1 LITKELVDRINE
13 LARKQ
18 RDGGLTGEEKAEQKK
33 LRETYLANIRSQIVD
48 TLESSGLRPKKKHD
62 GTCGCEHCAPSG
74 DSFKST
80 KH

>member
-1 LITKELVDRINE
+1 MITKELVDRING

-18 RDGGLTGEEKAEQKK
+18 RNGALTREEKAEQKK
-33 LRETYLANIRSQIVD
+33 LRETYLSNIRSQIVD

-62 GTCGCEHCAPSG
+62 GACGCEHCEPPG

-80 KH
+80 EH